1 MFVLLN
7 NNCLL
12 HMPVSNQTTS
22 KVCRGLYHE
31 IFYDS
36 VVVDVSFLVTEVFDD
51 ILLTFRVK
59 INPAVN
65 KSRIEHRER
74 ANLGVLS
81 V

>member
-1 MFVLLN
+1 VFVLLN

-22 KVCRGLYHE
+22 KVCRGLHHE

-74 ANLGVLS
+74 AILGVFS

>member
-1 MFVLLN
+1 
-7 NNCLL
+7 
-12 HMPVSNQTTS
+12 MPVSNQTTS

-36 VVVDVSFLVTEVFDD
+36 VVVDVSFLITEVFDD

-74 ANLGVLS
+74 AILGVFS

>member
-1 MFVLLN
+1 
-7 NNCLL
+7 
-12 HMPVSNQTTS
+12 MPVSNQTTS

-36 VVVDVSFLVTEVFDD
+36 VVVDVSFLVTEVFDN

-74 ANLGVLS
+74 AILGVFS

>member
-1 MFVLLN
+1 
-7 NNCLL
+7 
-12 HMPVSNQTTS
+12 MPVSNQTTS

-36 VVVDVSFLVTEVFDD
+36 VVVDVSFLITEVFDD

-59 INPAVN
+59 IDPAVN

>member
-1 MFVLLN
+1 
-7 NNCLL
+7 
-12 HMPVSNQTTS
+12 MPVSNQTTS
-22 KVCRGLYHE
+22 KVCRSLYHE

-74 ANLGVLS
+74 AILGVFS

>member
-1 MFVLLN
+1 
-7 NNCLL
+7 
-12 HMPVSNQTTS
+12 MPVSNQTTS
-22 KVCRGLYHE
+22 KVRRGLYHE

-59 INPAVN
+59 IDPAVN

-74 ANLGVLS
+74 TNLGVLS